1 LEDGSLLVGGAF
13 SDFMGVER
21 YSMVK
26 LNQGTV
32 GTSDRDRL
40 EGKVKVYPN
49 PADQFV
55 QLEFELFFSKVNTVM
70 NVYDQLGRKVS
81 TYTIGT
87 NTQGVEIL
95 DTRKLV
101 AGLYIV
107 EIVQEGKQVFS
118 DKFIV
123 QH

>member
-1 LEDGSLLVGGAF
+1 LEALIRAQNTISI
-13 SDFMGVER
+13 S
-21 YSMVK
+21 
-26 LNQGTV
+26 
-32 GTSDRDRL
+32 
-40 EGKVKVYPN
+40 PN
-49 PADQFV
+49 PADQYI
-55 QLEFELFFSKVNTVM
+55 QLEYELLFSKRNTVM
-70 NVYDQLGRKVS
+70 NIYDQLGRKVS

-107 EIVQEGKQVFS
+107 DVVQEGKQVIS
-118 DKFIV
+118 GKFIV